1 MKFQPQ
7 LDGLRGLFVAAVF
20 LFHAQFL
27 DCGWA
32 GVQAFFVLSGYLIT
46 GVLLDAKQRGAGA
59 GTFFRNFYARRSLR
73 IFPVYFAFIGA
84 IALVPMLG
92 LGGPDVANAIRAHV
106 AEHVPYLLTYTYN
119 FFRIPNGLGSPFFGH
134 LWSLSIE
141 EQFYLLWPPCIYLLS
156 RERLVGLCKALV
168 VAGPIV
174 RLAEQAWIWHFHPE
188 SAGDSGR
195 IVYFL
200 TMSHFDAFALGALI
214 NFRTEDALVG
224 RIADWPA
231 RRLLLPA
238 GLASAVVVLLAAWS
252 HIPLGASSLG
262 WTIYLPNFGMQVW
275 GYSLLNLVF
284 FMAIVKSRPDGI
296 LTGNRA
302 VRRLGKVSYGFY
314 IFHLPVLWIAYG
326 VSGAARGTYSGLN
339 LFASLAAFALTWLLA
354 ETSFRLL
361 ESPMLRM
368 KDRFG

>member
-1 MKFQPQ
+1 
-7 LDGLRGLFVAAVF
+7 
-20 LFHAQFL
+20 
-27 DCGWA
+27 
-32 GVQAFFVLSGYLIT
+32 
-46 GVLLDAKQRGAGA
+46 
-59 GTFFRNFYARRSLR
+59 
-73 IFPVYFAFIGA
+73 
-84 IALVPMLG
+84 
-92 LGGPDVANAIRAHV
+92 
-106 AEHVPYLLTYTYN
+106 
-119 FFRIPNGLGSPFFGH
+119 
-134 LWSLSIE
+134 
-141 EQFYLLWPPCIYLLS
+141 
-156 RERLVGLCKALV
+156 
-168 VAGPIV
+168 
-174 RLAEQAWIWHFHPE
+174 
-188 SAGDSGR
+188 
-195 IVYFL
+195 
-200 TMSHFDAFALGALI
+200 
-214 NFRTEDALVG
+214 
-224 RIADWPA
+224 
-231 RRLLLPA
+231 LPA